1 MLTQYLLAGAATTA
15 YALMCHYCLRNR
27 VSADSDS
34 GLLPAAPGS
43 DRKPLLIAFAS
54 QSGTAE
60 SLARKQADALHSVHE
75 VIVRPLNAVTE
86 SILMMCDTALFI
98 VSTFGE
104 GEPPDNAIRFRRQ
117 WQQRAAGRNLTT
129 LNYAVLALGDRRYRQ
144 FCAFGRELHD
154 MLAQHGAQAMF
165 TPVCVDA
172 QDETGL
178 QQWREQLQS
187 RVQVDELPSLA
198 TSNTQQEFRPWQLR
212 GRVCMN
218 AGSPGHPVY
227 HLSLASQA
235 GTTPEWQAGDI
246 AEIVVGA
253 TSNNTEQRREY
264 SIASLPSDGNLELVV
279 RQLVKDD
286 GSMGLGSGWLTE
298 SIAINST
305 VMLRIRS
312 NPGFHAPDTN
322 AHEARRIPMILIG
335 NGTGIAGL
343 RAHLLAREQCQ
354 AKRNWLIFGERTE
367 AFDFHFAGQLLN
379 WKKHKHLQRLDL
391 AFSRDPASGAY
402 VQHRLRDE
410 ADTLRQWVGHGAAI
424 YVCGSRSGMAEGVH
438 QALTDILGH
447 TAVDDLLESGRYR
460 RDIY

>member
-1 MLTQYLLAGAATTA
+1 MLTQYLLAGAATMA

-27 VSADSDS
+27 VSADPVESRDS
-34 GLLPAAPGS
+34 MASGS
-43 DRKPLLIAFAS
+43 GRKPVLIAFAS

-60 SLARKQADALHSVHE
+60 SLAKKQADALRSVHE
-75 VIVRPLNAVTE
+75 VIVRPLNAVTD

-117 WQQRAAGRNLTT
+117 WRQRAQGTQLAA

-154 MLAQHGAQAMF
+154 MLAGQGAQAMF

-172 QDETGL
+172 QDATGL

-187 RVQVDELPSLA
+187 RVQVDDLPCLA
-198 TSNTQQEFRPWQLR
+198 TSSTHQEFEPWVLHN
-212 GRVCMN
+212 RVCLN
-218 AGSPGHPVY
+218 AGSPGHPVF

-235 GTTPEWQAGDI
+235 SSTATWQAGDI
-246 AEIVVGA
+246 AEIVVADNG
-253 TSNNTEQRREY
+253 TEQRREY
-264 SIASLPSDGNLELVV
+264 SIASLPTNGNLELVV

-286 GSMGLGSGWLTE
+286 GSLGVGSGWLTE
-298 SIAINST
+298 SVAINST
-305 VMLRIRS
+305 IMLRVRR
-312 NPGFHAPDTN
+312 NPGFHAPGTTTR
-322 AHEARRIPMILIG
+322 EARRVPMILIG

-354 AKRNWLIFGERTE
+354 AHRNWLIFGERSK
-367 AFDFHFAGQLLN
+367 ACDFHFASQLLD
-379 WKKHKHLQRLDL
+379 WKEQQHLQRLDL
-391 AFSRDPASGAY
+391 AFSRDPDCGAY

-410 ADTLRQWVGHGAAI
+410 ADTLRQWITHGAAI
-424 YVCGSRSGMAEGVH
+424 YVCGSRAGMAEDVH